1 MYVAAALYSLRNL
14 LNTKGED
21 SITSKPC
28 QWIRRP
34 KPDTTPCELKDL
46 PVRKR
51 GLKDHEETK
60 RKKAENIRFP
70 STSHTIN
77 FETKID

>member
-1 MYVAAALYSLRNL
+1 MYVAAALYSLNDL

-21 SITSKPC
+21 SITNKPC

-60 RKKAENIRFP
+60 RKRSREYTFSQYQP
-70 STSHTIN
+70 YYQ
-77 FETKID
+77 F